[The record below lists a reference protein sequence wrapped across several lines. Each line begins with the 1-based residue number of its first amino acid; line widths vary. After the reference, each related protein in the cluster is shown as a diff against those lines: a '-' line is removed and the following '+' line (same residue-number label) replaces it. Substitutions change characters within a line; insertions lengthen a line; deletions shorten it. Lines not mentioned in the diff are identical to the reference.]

1 MAIPLNRPRLA
12 PGPKASGPPASGL
25 VVIGI
30 VAGGVALLAGLAV
43 AGTNGPV
50 PIVVMA
56 AIVLGLGF
64 LRWPEAAT
72 VVFIFGLYLNI
83 PAVATNFYGV
93 PALVAAGMVGLLL
106 IPLGQRLI
114 DREPVVV
121 APVLPLLVVYLGV
134 LLLSSAA
141 ALTRGLPAQFE
152 GVELFVTE
160 GIIVFVLVT
169 NVVRTLPTLRHVVW
183 ALLVAGA
190 LMGALSVHQAVT
202 QSYDSNY
209 GGFAQ
214 VYGRAL
220 EENEDDEEDT
230 QPRASGPVG
239 EKNRYAQVMLVLLP
253 LALLTLWNERRR
265 WLKLAAGVSAL
276 LILTAVVL
284 TFSRGAG
291 VGLAL
296 LLLAMLALRHIKP
309 LHFAAILLGLLL
321 AVILVAPTYGERIG
335 SLSGVEGLLFEDSEA
350 DPDGAILGR
359 TTSNLAALNVF
370 LDYPLLG
377 VGPGMYT
384 PHYSR
389 DYANDLGLR
398 HFTTSRRAHNL
409 YIETAAETG
418 VVGLGAFLATIG
430 TTLLLLWRVRRRW
443 LHLRPELASWA
454 TGFGLA
460 IMAYLTTAIFLHLS
474 YQRYFWLLIALA
486 NAAIWILS
494 RERSEAEV
502 AAGVPTRQ
510 PEEQTGARRASRC
523 S

>member
-1 MAIPLNRPRLA
+1 MAIPLNRSRLTPKPKTSSPR
-12 PGPKASGPPASGL
+12 ASGPAI
-25 VVIGI
+25 IGI
-30 VAGGVALLAGLAV
+30 LAGGVALLAGLAV
-43 AGTNGPV
+43 GGTNGPL
-50 PIVVMA
+50 PIVAMVVL
-56 AIVLGLGF
+56 VLGLTL

-72 VVFIFGLYLNI
+72 VVFVFGLYLNI
-83 PAVATNFYGV
+83 PAVATQFYGV
-93 PALVAAGMVGLLL
+93 PAVVAAAMIGLLL
-106 IPLGQRLI
+106 IPLGQRLM
-114 DREPVVV
+114 DRDPVIV

-134 LLLSSAA
+134 LLISSAA
-141 ALTRGLPAQFE
+141 ALTRGLSAQLE

-160 GIIVFVLVT
+160 GIIIFVLVT

-183 ALLVAGA
+183 SLLVAGA

-220 EENEDDEEDT
+220 EEDEDDEEDT

-239 EKNRYAQVMLVLLP
+239 EKNRYAQVLLVLVP
-253 LALLTLWNERRR
+253 LAVLMIWNERRR
-265 WLKLAAGVSAL
+265 WVKVATGGIAL

-296 LLLAMLALRHIKP
+296 LLLAMLALRQIRP
-309 LHFAAILLGLLL
+309 LQLAAILLGLLL
-321 AVILVAPTYGERIG
+321 SVLLVAPTYGERVG
-335 SLSGVEGLLFEDSEA
+335 SLSGVEGLIFEDAEA

-377 VGPGMYT
+377 VGPGMYS

-398 HFTTSRRAHNL
+398 HFTTNRRAHNL

-418 VVGLGAFLATIG
+418 VVGLGVFIAIVG
-430 TTLLLLWRVRRRW
+430 TTLFQLWRARRRW
-443 LHLRPELASWA
+443 LDRRPELASWA

-460 IMAYLTTAIFLHLS
+460 LMGYLTTAVFLHLS

-486 NAAIWILS
+486 NATIVILS
-494 RERSEAEV
+494 MERSEAER
-502 AAGVPTRQ
+502 AAGVQTAQSVTPTDARQ
-510 PEEQTGARRASRC
+510 GS
-523 S
+523 